1 MFACGDKLGDCL
13 RGGRFPVTPAVDL
26 DVATI
31 LVFDLPLVVEAGRVG
46 QVNVQPNLHLKEE
59 VEIKNI

>member
-1 MFACGDKLGDCL
+1 M
-13 RGGRFPVTPAVDL
+13 TPAVDL